1 MHMVVKCASCSNIY
15 SYACKNTKKSQIHHF
30 LVMKLLFLINFC
42 LVILGNVSKRLS
54 RKILRGIDRN
64 VKKV

>member
-1 MHMVVKCASCSNIY
+1 MRAKIL
-15 SYACKNTKKSQIHHF
+15 KKSQIHHF

-54 RKILRGIDRN
+54 RKILIEIL
-64 VKKV
+64 KKFKHKEEKVHNSG

>member
-1 MHMVVKCASCSNIY
+1 MRAKIL
-15 SYACKNTKKSQIHHF
+15 KKSQIYHF

-54 RKILRGIDRN
+54 RNILRGIDRN
-64 VKKV
+64 IKKV

>member
-1 MHMVVKCASCSNIY
+1 MRAKIL
-15 SYACKNTKKSQIHHF
+15 KKSQIHHF

-54 RKILRGIDRN
+54 RKMLRGIDRN
-64 VKKV
+64 IKKV